1 MGVGKGRMRTLK
13 ARPNWTQGTT
23 PKDLLGFLARHGHT
37 GRLTLALAP
46 GLGLS
51 LDLARGRLVALGG
64 PLVPR
69 LSLAL
74 RALGLPPE
82 RIAAWRE
89 ALGAGLRP
97 HALPEGP
104 RVQRLRFVLALSPFL
119 ERDVAFRFQPR
130 DLPPEGPTLDGLLE
144 EAAAQARPPGPPLD
158 PLARFRVPADLGAA
172 GPRLLAL
179 EPEDLRLM
187 GLIGLGT
194 PLALAAARGLY
205 PWRTF
210 VLRVRALEAL
220 GLLEVAQEPGSTLR
234 PGDPAPQFTLESL
247 DGGLFSLGE
256 RRGGKTLL
264 AFFRHGG
271 CPFCNRRVQEL
282 KAIYPRLRALGV
294 EVVGVFGSP
303 RDTLAGR
310 VGRQSPP
317 FPLLADPQDRVH
329 ALYRTRNSLLGLL
342 DPRALPYYLEG
353 LRLGIPHGSTD
364 GELFRMPAEFL
375 IGEDLRIA
383 KAHYGRNGADRLPL
397 EEAVAWAEGEAL
409 P

>member
-1 MGVGKGRMRTLK
+1 
-13 ARPNWTQGTT
+13 
-23 PKDLLGFLARHGHT
+23 
-37 GRLTLALAP
+37 
-46 GLGLS
+46 
-51 LDLARGRLVALGG
+51 
-64 PLVPR
+64 
-69 LSLAL
+69 
-74 RALGLPPE
+74 
-82 RIAAWRE
+82 
-89 ALGAGLRP
+89 
-97 HALPEGP
+97 
-104 RVQRLRFVLALSPFL
+104 VQRLRFVLALSPFL
-119 ERDVAFRFQPR
+119 EREVAFRFQPR

-194 PLALAAARGLY
+194 PLAFAAARGLY

-210 VLRVRALEAL
+210 VLRARALEAL
-220 GLLEVAQEPGSTLR
+220 GLLEVTQEPGSTLR
-234 PGDPAPQFTLESL
+234 PGDAAPQFTLESL

-282 KAIYPRLRALGV
+282 RAIYPRLRALGV

-342 DPRALPYYLEG
+342 DPPERGRPPPLGRGWWRGPRERPCPRALAT
-353 LRLGIPHGSTD
+353 R
-364 GELFRMPAEFL
+364 
-375 IGEDLRIA
+375 
-383 KAHYGRNGADRLPL
+383 
-397 EEAVAWAEGEAL
+397 
-409 P
+409 